1 MTSALRNLT
10 HQLDYDFTDPELLDR
25 ALTHSSKSSENNE
38 RLEFLGD
45 SVLNLIISAALYERY
60 PEVAEGELTRVRAG
74 LVKRETLAQLAR
86 QLQLGDFLRLGAGE
100 LRSGGFTRDSILA
113 DALEAIFGAVFRDGG
128 IESARTVVL
137 RLYSELL
144 LQVTPETVIKDSKT
158 QLQEYLQSHALAT
171 PVYNVVE
178 VSGKAHNQNFR
189 VECIVP
195 TLGQPVEGSGKSR
208 RAAEQEAAAKA
219 LELMATQDDRA

>member
-1 MTSALRNLT
+1 VTSSLSNLT
-10 HQLDYDFTDPELLDR
+10 RQLDYDFTEPELLDR
-25 ALTHSSKSSENNE
+25 ALTHSSKSTDNNE

-45 SVLNLIISAALYERY
+45 SVLNFIISATLYERY
-60 PEVAEGELTRVRAG
+60 PGVAEGELTRVRAG
-74 LVKRETLAQLAR
+74 LVKKETLAQLAR
-86 QLQLGDFLRLGAGE
+86 QLQLGDFLRLGTGE
-100 LRSGGFTRDSILA
+100 LRSGGFSRDSILA

-128 IESARTVVL
+128 IDSVRTVVL

-144 LQVTPETVIKDSKT
+144 QEVTPETVIKDSKT

-178 VSGKAHNQNFR
+178 VSGKAHNQHFR

-195 TLGQPVEGSGKSR
+195 MLEQPVEGSGKSR

-219 LELMATQDDRA
+219 LELVGTQSDRA